1 MITVDM
7 PKARDIWRNKI
18 RAQRDEKLKQLDVD
32 YMRAVENDDTEE
44 QATIA
49 TKKQQMRDAPADPR
63 IDSATTPEQLKAVV
77 PAGLED

>member
-1 MITVDM
+1 M

-18 RAQRDEKLKQLDVD
+18 RADRDEKLKQLDVD
-32 YMRAVENDDTEE
+32 FMRAVESGDTEQ
-44 QATIA
+44 QASIA

-63 IDSATTPEQLKAVV
+63 IDTAATPEDLKQIV